1 MGYLLFFIMLSTLYK
16 VVYIIFMSAQRSRG
30 YYLGAWRRGPTEGDL
45 RPLWRD
51 FQSVGADVYEASSVR
66 AGKTGLLCCPGRGLW
81 LLRGSGEPGV
91 MLPEAGGRQ
100 EVVCLTSASLLWAL
114 PSPGRDS

>member
-1 MGYLLFFIMLSTLYK
+1 M
-16 VVYIIFMSAQRSRG
+16 
-30 YYLGAWRRGPTEGDL
+30 
-45 RPLWRD
+45 
-51 FQSVGADVYEASSVR
+51 R

-81 LLRGSGEPGV
+81 LLRGSGELGV

-114 PSPGRDS
+114 PSPGSNSQRAVGKAEMGFSESPRI